1 MDHDEEL
8 RTLQKAADL
17 KVRQI
22 YVVDANTGMIR
33 LTKTGKSEC
42 SARFAKAGI
51 NIHEIKTLEQL
62 KSAWA
67 RSQWVEL
74 DEIRTM
80 VKGHPELETALL
92 KILN

>member
-1 MDHDEEL
+1 MNNDEEL
-8 RTLQKAADL
+8 RALQEQADL
-17 KVRQI
+17 KVRQF
-22 YVVDANTGMIR
+22 YVVDANTGTIR
-33 LTKTGKSEC
+33 LTKTGMSEC
-42 SARFAKAGI
+42 AARFAKAGI
-51 NIHEIKTLEQL
+51 NIHEITTLEQL

-80 VKGHPELETALL
+80 VQGHPALETALA